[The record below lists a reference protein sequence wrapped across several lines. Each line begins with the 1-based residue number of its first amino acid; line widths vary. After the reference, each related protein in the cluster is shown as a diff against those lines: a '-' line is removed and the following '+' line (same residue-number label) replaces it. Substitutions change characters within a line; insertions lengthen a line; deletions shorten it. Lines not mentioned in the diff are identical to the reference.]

1 MGASS
6 KADRLKEVKVKPPDK
21 SVAVQYVWTEV
32 DVKDLVPPGVIDQS
46 SATIYKA
53 RRKPSASGA
62 VASGIGK
69 AEWKM
74 EGKAFRVKNRAR
86 KIVDG
91 ISPIDAKEYYT
102 EEANEEETE
111 DDSESVSAWE
121 SDSNSSIPGNDSN
134 MKGLKD
140 GGSGELKTIGVQVV
154 SIPSGNTANLLKN
167 WDGSKVNDEL
177 LSPSSELKSVTS
189 EMIRVNPN
197 IDVIDVNKPVCP
209 DLVDDEVEK
218 SKSNGD
224 KKVISNEEFIPGVG
238 FQFLNELKVETPKR
252 KDLDSKLNQEMD
264 VDMSNLNKQVNEE
277 GDDSEDDGSSEE
289 DGEDESSEDESSED
303 EEIVMEEEV
312 NTKMSKEPSL
322 KMKSGTV
329 INSINMLPSI
339 LGDANSC
346 KKVDGDSQGNLLN
359 SYAGVL
365 KGNRHK
371 GKIDVKFIPGEKGKE
386 EGPVIIPIENLKK
399 ASIPYTNTLYGYMID
414 KKLAFPVIQQEVRR
428 LWKNVGLEEIFMNS
442 KGFFFF
448 KFSDEQGMLSILE
461 GSPWLM
467 FNNMPLFLQR
477 WRPGLKLT
485 KNSHDKIPVWIK
497 IFDLPLEV
505 WSGENLCIIA
515 SKLGVPLAFDSF
527 TEEMCLEHK
536 GRNAYARILV
546 EMAADKEWMRK
557 IEVSTWDFVTNSAVV
572 QSFDVEYA
580 WMPSRCNHCK
590 VYGHTDKVCL
600 AALNEEKVVK
610 NGDNGN
616 NKRNKGKEMVND
628 DGFTEVV
635 YKKVAGNN
643 DGEGTSKSK
652 EGHAQLYN
660 QRYSGKNG
668 NFNRGNNFRGN
679 YGNRGGNGR
688 GQNGNWNNKGVGHW
702 NLEKNRRYEKFV
714 NGQALVGNQG
724 KMENKMQ
731 GNAIKDDNIKVG
743 VNKSLENKTVS
754 SDGCSIK
761 NSFEILGRIDE
772 EVMDRMEE
780 DAKGGKVDG
789 YQEGD
794 CVDYSSDVVGIMN
807 NKLDPSK
814 FVGKGNVG
822 NESNKMK
829 NSMMVQGNSKS
840 KDGISQAFEEKEV
853 IDVIRSNNLGICA
866 VVESH
871 VKVLNLKN
879 VCVKTFGQ
887 WDWVSNNSSC
897 EAGTRIIVGW
907 NPRLFDVMVISQSRQ
922 VIHCYVRFCDSNY
935 SMYLSFIYAAS
946 NYLERRLLWD
956 NLKKHSLVVKKE
968 AWGILGDFNVA
979 LKPSE
984 YSEGCSKTPKGV
996 DDFIDCINFIEVED
1010 LNSSGFQFTWNKT
1023 PAGNKGLLKKLDR
1036 VMANLKFVSDHP
1048 LAHAVFKPYRV
1059 SDHCP
1064 AILNVPVGKL
1074 RWKPSF
1080 RFANFITEK
1089 VEFLPLVKEVWD
1101 ANIEEKLLFQR
1112 SKINW
1117 LQEGDNNTKFFH
1129 RVVKSR
1135 GNRNRILMVIDEDG
1149 RWVSGKAMKDKFVT
1163 HFNKF
1168 LGCKDVTEFSCLNDG
1183 FFHNKLDSRVAANMI
1198 RVVTDEEIKVAMFD
1212 IDENRAP
1219 GPDGYSSK
1227 FFKSSWNIV
1236 GPEVCKAVR
1245 EFFWTGKLLKGIN
1258 ATRIV
1263 LVPKVEFPRKV
1274 SDFRP
1279 IACCNTLYKC
1289 ISKIIVNRIRN
1300 SLGDIVSK
1308 NQSAFIPGR
1317 SIVDNILLAQ
1327 ELMVGYKNKRGVP
1340 KCTIKI
1346 DIQKAYDT
1354 VDWNFLSR
1362 ILQGFGFHTI
1372 MIQWIMACVSTPWF
1386 MLNFN
1391 GEDHG
1396 YFEGKRGLRQG
1407 DPLSPYLFTI
1417 VMEVF
1422 NIILLKK
1429 IEAGQNFKFHSK
1441 CMSLKITHLCFADDL
1456 LVFSYGN
1463 GNSARVIR
1471 DALDEFK
1478 KVSGLK
1484 ALSFAGRLQL
1494 INSVLTSIHVYWASI
1509 FKIPIATIK
1518 EIEKLCRSFLW
1529 ANGEVVKGKAKV
1541 KWNDICK
1548 PKIYGGLGVKNLRK
1562 WNDALLAKHV
1572 WNVINSKNSL
1582 WVQWVKSNYIGNRNF
1597 WDILQKKSMSW
1608 TWKRFLEVRKIV
1620 RPHVVSCVGNGMNT
1634 SLWHDWWHPI
1644 GILCSI
1650 ISRRDWV
1657 SNGFSDSSLVSDVL
1671 VYDCYT
1677 WPVEWVNIFP
1687 GLKDAPMFCIEP
1699 NLRDV
1704 AGWRDKKGICKQFSC
1719 KQVWWDINNFEDQ
1732 VPWHDIVW
1740 YGNCIPRNSFILW
1753 MAILNRLKTQDRV
1766 RGWEVSG
1773 NLLCPFCAVTPDSHV
1788 HLFFKCDYSQLIW
1801 RYFCNKMGLNLF
1813 MDDWNELIM
1822 KLCSL
1827 FKRNSGENLVNKC
1840 VFASCVAHIWK
1851 ERNSRLFSNRRN
1863 SYKGL
1868 IACIESEIHL
1878 MLLGLR
1884 KKAKMV
1890 NDKVFKAWGISGME
1904 KV

>member
-1 MGASS
+1 
-6 KADRLKEVKVKPPDK
+6 
-21 SVAVQYVWTEV
+21 
-32 DVKDLVPPGVIDQS
+32 
-46 SATIYKA
+46 
-53 RRKPSASGA
+53 
-62 VASGIGK
+62 
-69 AEWKM
+69 
-74 EGKAFRVKNRAR
+74 
-86 KIVDG
+86 
-91 ISPIDAKEYYT
+91 
-102 EEANEEETE
+102 
-111 DDSESVSAWE
+111 
-121 SDSNSSIPGNDSN
+121 
-134 MKGLKD
+134 
-140 GGSGELKTIGVQVV
+140 
-154 SIPSGNTANLLKN
+154 
-167 WDGSKVNDEL
+167 
-177 LSPSSELKSVTS
+177 
-189 EMIRVNPN
+189 
-197 IDVIDVNKPVCP
+197 
-209 DLVDDEVEK
+209 
-218 SKSNGD
+218 
-224 KKVISNEEFIPGVG
+224 
-238 FQFLNELKVETPKR
+238 
-252 KDLDSKLNQEMD
+252 
-264 VDMSNLNKQVNEE
+264 
-277 GDDSEDDGSSEE
+277 
-289 DGEDESSEDESSED
+289 
-303 EEIVMEEEV
+303 
-312 NTKMSKEPSL
+312 
-322 KMKSGTV
+322 
-329 INSINMLPSI
+329 
-339 LGDANSC
+339 
-346 KKVDGDSQGNLLN
+346 
-359 SYAGVL
+359 
-365 KGNRHK
+365 
-371 GKIDVKFIPGEKGKE
+371 
-386 EGPVIIPIENLKK
+386 
-399 ASIPYTNTLYGYMID
+399 
-414 KKLAFPVIQQEVRR
+414 
-428 LWKNVGLEEIFMNS
+428 
-442 KGFFFF
+442 
-448 KFSDEQGMLSILE
+448 
-461 GSPWLM
+461 
-467 FNNMPLFLQR
+467 
-477 WRPGLKLT
+477 
-485 KNSHDKIPVWIK
+485 
-497 IFDLPLEV
+497 
-505 WSGENLCIIA
+505 
-515 SKLGVPLAFDSF
+515 
-527 TEEMCLEHK
+527 
-536 GRNAYARILV
+536 
-546 EMAADKEWMRK
+546 
-557 IEVSTWDFVTNSAVV
+557 
-572 QSFDVEYA
+572 
-580 WMPSRCNHCK
+580 
-590 VYGHTDKVCL
+590 
-600 AALNEEKVVK
+600 
-610 NGDNGN
+610 
-616 NKRNKGKEMVND
+616 
-628 DGFTEVV
+628 
-635 YKKVAGNN
+635 
-643 DGEGTSKSK
+643 
-652 EGHAQLYN
+652 
-660 QRYSGKNG
+660 
-668 NFNRGNNFRGN
+668 
-679 YGNRGGNGR
+679 
-688 GQNGNWNNKGVGHW
+688 
-702 NLEKNRRYEKFV
+702 
-714 NGQALVGNQG
+714 
-724 KMENKMQ
+724 
-731 GNAIKDDNIKVG
+731 
-743 VNKSLENKTVS
+743 
-754 SDGCSIK
+754 
-761 NSFEILGRIDE
+761 
-772 EVMDRMEE
+772 MEE

-822 NESNKMK
+822 NESNKMT

-1048 LAHAVFKPYRV
+1048 LAH
-1059 SDHCP
+1059 
-1064 AILNVPVGKL
+1064 
-1074 RWKPSF
+1074 
-1080 RFANFITEK
+1080 

-1101 ANIEEKLLFQR
+1101 ANIEGFFMFKVCQKLKILKKHCRELCNKHRGSGKRIQMLRKELESKQSEIDLNPFNCKIREEHTNILFDFNVACNDEEKLLFQR

-1129 RVVKSR
+1129 RTVKSR

-1212 IDENRAP
+1212 IDENRAL
-1219 GPDGYSSK
+1219 GPDG
-1227 FFKSSWNIV
+1227 
-1236 GPEVCKAVR
+1236 
-1245 EFFWTGKLLKGIN
+1245 
-1258 ATRIV
+1258 
-1263 LVPKVEFPRKV
+1263 
-1274 SDFRP
+1274 
-1279 IACCNTLYKC
+1279 
-1289 ISKIIVNRIRN
+1289 
-1300 SLGDIVSK
+1300 
-1308 NQSAFIPGR
+1308 
-1317 SIVDNILLAQ
+1317 SIVDDILLAQ

-1354 VDWNFLSR
+1354 VDWNILSR

-1372 MIQWIMACVSTPWF
+1372 MIQWIMACVSTPRF

-1396 YFEGKRGLRQG
+1396 YYEGKRGLRQ
-1407 DPLSPYLFTI
+1407 
-1417 VMEVF
+1417 
-1422 NIILLKK
+1422 
-1429 IEAGQNFKFHSK
+1429 
-1441 CMSLKITHLCFADDL
+1441 
-1456 LVFSYGN
+1456 VFSYGN

-1478 KVSGLK
+1478 KVSGLKVSMEKSQIFFSCVKPNMRRIILGILPFDIGRFPFKYLGIPMCVTKLFDRDCKQLIEKIKMRIFNWKSK

-1677 WPVEWVNIFP
+1677 WPV
-1687 GLKDAPMFCIEP
+1687 
-1699 NLRDV
+1699 
-1704 AGWRDKKGICKQFSC
+1704 
-1719 KQVWWDINNFEDQ
+1719 
-1732 VPWHDIVW
+1732 
-1740 YGNCIPRNSFILW
+1740 
-1753 MAILNRLKTQDRV
+1753 
-1766 RGWEVSG
+1766 
-1773 NLLCPFCAVTPDSHV
+1773 
-1788 HLFFKCDYSQLIW
+1788 
-1801 RYFCNKMGLNLF
+1801 
-1813 MDDWNELIM
+1813 
-1822 KLCSL
+1822 
-1827 FKRNSGENLVNKC
+1827 
-1840 VFASCVAHIWK
+1840 
-1851 ERNSRLFSNRRN
+1851 
-1863 SYKGL
+1863 
-1868 IACIESEIHL
+1868 
-1878 MLLGLR
+1878 
-1884 KKAKMV
+1884 
-1890 NDKVFKAWGISGME
+1890 
-1904 KV
+1904 